1 MIEIEKFSVFCS
13 VCSRILGLLL
23 LIPFLLFI
31 INQAD
36 DPVFRVYAILTGV
49 ICAVLIC
56 APCLHEPQWHKEK
69 EYYQANRTFWCQNK
83 EPKRPRETD
92 PPKKETD
99 PVKKRTT
106 ATCNDPIL
114 GCPCDFVSFLYTACT
129 GPKEKQEAPA
139 KTTTEVKTK
148 KQNPM
153 GPKPVASNWR
163 F

>member
-1 MIEIEKFSVFCS
+1 MEKFSVFCS

-36 DPVFRVYAILTGV
+36 DPVFWVYAILTGV

-56 APCLHEPQWHKEK
+56 VPCLHEPQWHKEK
-69 EYYQANRTFWCQNK
+69 EYYQVTFTFWCQTK
-83 EPKRPRETD
+83 EPDRPKR
-92 PPKKETD
+92 ETD
-99 PVKKRTT
+99 PVKKR
-106 ATCNDPIL
+106 

-129 GPKEKQEAPA
+129 GPKVKKEAPA
-139 KTTTEVKTK
+139 ETTTETN

-153 GPKPVASNWR
+153 GSGWR